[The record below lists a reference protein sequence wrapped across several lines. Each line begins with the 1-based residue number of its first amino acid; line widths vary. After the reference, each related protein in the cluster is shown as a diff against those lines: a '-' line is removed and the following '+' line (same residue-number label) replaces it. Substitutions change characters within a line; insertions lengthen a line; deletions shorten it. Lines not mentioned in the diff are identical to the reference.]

1 MKIKWTAFL
10 LAVLTVLSAAG
21 CASSPAI
28 MEYENKKITS
38 NMYRYW
44 LSTYKGTFMQ
54 TYTDMKDSDEFW
66 NSLLYEDVT
75 AEQYLNTAVTEN
87 VKRMLVCSTQFDKLG
102 LKLTD
107 AAVED
112 INAYIETL
120 IAERADGSRN
130 AFNQMLAQYGINID
144 MLREIYLMED
154 KTSMLFSRLYAKGGD
169 RELSDEAMEAFCQE
183 HYVRVRHIYVND
195 AYVYDT
201 NEEGQIGYDESGM
214 LKTRELTDAEKAEK
228 AAKIAAIDKAL
239 ADGTAFENVYETYSE
254 DLYYK
259 NGYYLSATTSFIP
272 SVITAAFSLEVGEWK
287 RVESDYG
294 VHYILRMEMDEKPYE
309 NEENA
314 DFFASFDTDAQNDD
328 FLNWT
333 DELISQVEVDEE
345 ELQKYSIRDAVPNYS
360 I

>member
-1 MKIKWTAFL
+1 VKKKWIAWL
-10 LAVLTVLSAAG
+10 LAAVTVLSAAG
-21 CASSPAI
+21 CASAPAV
-28 MEYENKKITS
+28 MEYEKEKITS

-54 TYTDMKDSDEFW
+54 TYTDMSDTDAFW
-66 NSLLYEDVT
+66 SSLLYEDVT
-75 AEQYLNTAVTEN
+75 AEQYLNNAVTEN

-107 AAVED
+107 AALED
-112 INAYIETL
+112 IDTYIETL
-120 IAERADGSRN
+120 ITERADGSRN
-130 AFNQMLAQYGINID
+130 SFNQMLAQYGINID

-154 KTSMLFSRLYAKGGD
+154 KTSMLFSRLYAKGGE
-169 RELSDEAMEAFCQE
+169 RELSDEALDTFCQE

-201 NEEGQIGYDESGM
+201 NEEGQIGYDESGT
-214 LKTRELTDAEKAEK
+214 LKTRELTEAEKAEK
-228 AAKIAAIDKAL
+228 AAKIASIDKAL
-239 ADGTAFENVYETYSE
+239 AAGTDFDSVYKDYSE
-254 DLYYK
+254 DLYYE

-294 VHYILRMEMDEKPYE
+294 VHYILRLEMDEKPYE

-314 DFFASFDTDAQNDD
+314 DFFSTFETDAQNDD